1 MALYLVLPGFDLE
14 CKHKDLLNAAPC
26 AQFFLVPSG
35 LVPSSAWFSSI
46 VQTQGS
52 LNAESW
58 DVLFLM
64 QSIQMKVVE
73 CLQVQ
78 RK

>member
-1 MALYLVLPGFDLE
+1 MALYLALPGFDLE

-35 LVPSSAWFSSI
+35 LVPSSAWFSSR

-52 LNAESW
+52 FECRVLGCFIFNAEPS
-58 DVLFLM
+58 DE
-64 QSIQMKVVE
+64 SG
-73 CLQVQ
+73 
-78 RK
+78 